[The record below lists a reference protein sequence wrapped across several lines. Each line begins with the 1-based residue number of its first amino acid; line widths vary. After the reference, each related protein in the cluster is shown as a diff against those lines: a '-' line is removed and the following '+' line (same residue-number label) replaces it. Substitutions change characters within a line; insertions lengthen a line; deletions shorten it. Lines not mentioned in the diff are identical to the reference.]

1 MKKVFSGVTAIL
13 LLSAVCLTACSNN
26 DSTSTGSVN
35 ASTGSATSAPSSDP
49 GANSGAGNAGTAAG
63 PVNETGFPIVKEP
76 ISLSAMVLLS
86 PAQPTDWND
95 ILVWQEYEKM
105 TGIHIDWD
113 ENTAADITE
122 KRNLALASDQ
132 LPDIFYRTKMP
143 DSDVDKYGADGSFLK
158 LNDLIDKYAP
168 NFKAVMEKYPDV
180 KKGIATAD
188 GSIYALPS
196 LTDSPSIEITKKL
209 FVNNSWLQKTG
220 KKMPTTT
227 DELYDVLKAFRDGDP
242 NGNGKQDEVPMTA
255 DSLDDIMLV
264 LQGAFGLGN
273 KGTGNG
279 NWDVDPASG
288 ELRYFPASES
298 YKDFLTYL
306 HKLYSENL
314 IDKEIFTNDGTKVL
328 AKNDQNQVGSFS
340 FSNVIARANAN
351 AGDYA
356 GLDAALAGPNGDR
369 LFTSARGHIG
379 SRGAFMISKTNPYPE
394 ATMRWIDYFYG
405 DEGIRM
411 LYLGL
416 EGKTYQKNADGKY
429 DFLPEIV
436 GTIPEGSSFDQVV
449 SKYVPYAGGSLPTL
463 IYEDYFKGGET
474 EPSAKA
480 AAEHLRPF
488 LPEELWAPFS
498 FTAEEAADKQTLESD
513 IYGLV
518 KQRTAEFVQGKA
530 SLDDFDKYVD
540 QLKKMGLGD
549 LQKIYKAAYDRYRAS

>member
-1 MKKVFSGVTAIL
+1 MKKVFSGIKYIL
-13 LLSAVCLTACSNN
+13 LLGTVVSLAACN
-26 DSTSTGSVN
+26 DNGQSSSDGTNAETNEGKN
-35 ASTGSATSAPSSDP
+35 ASVS
-49 GANSGAGNAGTAAG
+49 NSGTGNSDDAAG
-63 PVNETGFPIVKEP
+63 AINGSGFPIVNKP
-76 ISLSAMVLLS
+76 ITLSAMVQLS
-86 PAQPTDWND
+86 PAQPTEWND
-95 ILVWQEYEKM
+95 IMAWQEYEKM
-105 TGIHIDWD
+105 TGIHIEWD
-113 ENTAADITE
+113 EYTAADMTE

-143 DSDVDKYGADGSFLK
+143 DNDVDKYGADGSFLK

-188 GSIYALPS
+188 GSIYALPN

-209 FVNNSWLQKTG
+209 FLNQSWLKKTG
-220 KKMPTTT
+220 KSMPATT
-227 DELYDVLKAFRDGDP
+227 DELYNVLKAFRDGDP
-242 NGNGKQDEVPMTA
+242 NGNGKHDEVPLTA

-264 LQGAFGLGN
+264 LQGAFGLGD

-279 NWDVDPASG
+279 SWDVDPGSG
-288 ELRYFPASES
+288 EMRYFPASES
-298 YKDFLTYL
+298 YKQLLDYL
-306 HKLYSENL
+306 HRLYSENL

-328 AKNDQNQVGSFS
+328 AKNEQNQIGSFS
-340 FSNVIARANAN
+340 FSNVIARANTNAN
-351 AGDYA
+351 DFA
-356 GLDAALAGPNGDR
+356 GLDKALAGPNGDR

-379 SRGAFMISKTNPYPE
+379 SRGAFMISKTNPYPA

-405 DEGIRM
+405 EDGIRM

-416 EGKTYQKNADGKY
+416 EGKTYQKNADGNY
-429 DFLPEIV
+429 DFLPAIV
-436 GTIPEGSSFDQVV
+436 GNIPEGSSFDQVV

-463 IYEDYFKGGET
+463 ILENYFKGGET

-488 LPEELWAPFS
+488 LPAELWAPFS

-530 SLDDFDKYVD
+530 SLGDFDKYVD
-540 QLKKMGLGD
+540 QLKKMGLDD
-549 LQKIYKAAYDRYRAS
+549 LQRIYQTAYERYKAN